1 MEIVI
6 IIGGIIAIVFTIVAF
21 LTRHDKP
28 EK

>member
-1 MEIVI
+1 MENVV